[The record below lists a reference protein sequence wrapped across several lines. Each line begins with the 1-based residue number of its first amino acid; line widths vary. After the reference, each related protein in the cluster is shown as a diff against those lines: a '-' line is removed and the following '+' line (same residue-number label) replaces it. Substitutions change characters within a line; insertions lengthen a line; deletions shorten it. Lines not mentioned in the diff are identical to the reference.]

1 MCTRIRHR
9 AMKTAVAWAGAVV
22 LVVTVSACAATPHQ
36 EGEMLGGTH
45 VMPEQGKVGVMSNQA
60 MPSASIDCSPEALAK
75 MPPEH
80 RQACPNT
87 TGLPTQR

>member
-1 MCTRIRHR
+1 
-9 AMKTAVAWAGAVV
+9 
-22 LVVTVSACAATPHQ
+22 
-36 EGEMLGGTH
+36 MLGGTH
-45 VMPEQGKVGVMSNQA
+45 AMPNKGGVMSTQA
-60 MPSASIDCSPEALAK
+60 MPSASIDCSAEALAK

>member
-1 MCTRIRHR
+1 
-9 AMKTAVAWAGAVV
+9 
-22 LVVTVSACAATPHQ
+22 
-36 EGEMLGGTH
+36 MLGGTH
-45 VMPEQGKVGVMSNQA
+45 VMPDQGKVAVMSNQA

>member
-1 MCTRIRHR
+1 
-9 AMKTAVAWAGAVV
+9 
-22 LVVTVSACAATPHQ
+22 
-36 EGEMLGGTH
+36 MLGGTH
-45 VMPEQGKVGVMSNQA
+45 VMPNKGGVMSNQA
-60 MPSASIDCSPEALAK
+60 MPSSSIDCSPEALAN

>member
-1 MCTRIRHR
+1 
-9 AMKTAVAWAGAVV
+9 
-22 LVVTVSACAATPHQ
+22 
-36 EGEMLGGTH
+36 MLGGTH
-45 VMPEQGKVGVMSNQA
+45 EMPTKGGVMSNQA
-60 MPSASIDCSPEALAK
+60 MPSRSIDCSPEALAN